1 MEVNS
6 MPKVLTPEQVTQ
18 YQRDGFLF
26 PMPALSS
33 DQVAFYRD
41 KLNDFETMIGAPVTS
56 PAVDPRYRYRTHTL
70 LSWVYDLVR
79 HSAIVDAT
87 EDLIG
92 PNIMVYMI
100 TWFIK
105 EPHSEAITVWHQD
118 ATYFGLRP
126 HLHVTA
132 WLALSDASLASG
144 CMEFLSGSP
153 ALGQLKH
160 RSFAHKNSIN
170 GGGQRAVIDVD
181 ESAVVAAPLR
191 AGEFSFHNTLCLHR
205 SQPNTTDARRIGL
218 AISYI
223 PTHVR
228 HIGSKFPAPAML
240 VRGVDTYDHFE
251 HEEPPSGDFDAASRA
266 AHARYYAHYRGNYSE
281 QVELLSGQASTTV

>member
-1 MEVNS
+1 
-6 MPKVLTPEQVTQ
+6 MPKTLTPEQVVR
-18 YQRDGFLF
+18 YQHDGFLF
-26 PMPALSS
+26 PIPGLSPEE
-33 DQVAFYRD
+33 VGHYRD
-41 KLNDFETMIGAPVTS
+41 KLDAFETMIGGPVTS
-56 PAVDPRYRYRTHTL
+56 PSVDPRYRYRTHTL

-79 HSAIVDAT
+79 HPAILDAT

-105 EPHSEAITVWHQD
+105 EPRSEAVTVWHQD

-132 WLALSDASLASG
+132 WVALSDATLASG

-153 ALGQLKH
+153 SLGQLEH
-160 RSFAHKNSIN
+160 RAFAHKNSIN

-181 ESAVVAAPLR
+181 EAAVVPAPLR

-205 SQPNTTDARRIGL
+205 SQPNTSDARRIGL

-223 PTHVR
+223 PTQVR
-228 HIGSKFPAPAML
+228 HSGTQHPAPAML
-240 VRGVDTYDHFE
+240 VRGVDTYGHFE
-251 HEEPPSGDFDAASRA
+251 LETPPSGDFDAASRA
-266 AHARYYAHYRGNYSE
+266 AHARYYAHYRANYSK
-281 QVELLSGQASTTV
+281 QVELLSDQTPAKGMT